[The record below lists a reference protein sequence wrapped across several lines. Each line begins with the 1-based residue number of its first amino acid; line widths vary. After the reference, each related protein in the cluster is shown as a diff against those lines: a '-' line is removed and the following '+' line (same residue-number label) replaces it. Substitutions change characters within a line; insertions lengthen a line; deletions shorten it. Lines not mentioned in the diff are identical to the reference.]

1 MSGREGRKLTGRR
14 WMPSLAQR
22 TRPLRGELFYN
33 DRNWIALQ
41 WIPRRGG
48 CWLPEE
54 KEDNK
59 RLHGAFDR
67 RSRPGGM
74 GRGRARDDGL
84 GAETKGIR
92 MGDRTAEGVVEG
104 QRRQRPPMTRRQWA
118 TLLGG
123 GMALW
128 VVKPI
133 DPASA
138 VTRFL
143 DEDQMAGYQMIF
155 PSMGTQVTVHAYG
168 DREETIRHALEAAR
182 QEVERLAE
190 LLTDYDDDSELSR
203 LTDEGRV
210 GQWSTVS
217 HDLDQVVHAADWWHR
232 TSDGLFDMGLGA
244 LTRLWRAARRKQQ
257 LPSAEAV
264 AMARRVSGWSHVAW
278 DRTGHRFRFDQA
290 GVRLDAGGIAKGYV
304 VDRAFEVL
312 EAHGVRSCM
321 VNAGGNLRCGE
332 APPGRA
338 GWRILVASPL
348 MRPFSDTKSRGA
360 TRSDPPGSQREGDE
374 QPDEGALRIEVANRS
389 VATSGDLHQFLEVDG
404 KRYSHILD
412 PRTGWGMEGMHCA
425 TVICPLAIDADA
437 MATVLCLQGG
447 ELGIGWAQQQHAQA
461 TIASVVKGEAGQ
473 ANGLERRSTAGFPPA
488 S

>member
-1 MSGREGRKLTGRR
+1 ME
-14 WMPSLAQR
+14 
-22 TRPLRGELFYN
+22 
-33 DRNWIALQ
+33 
-41 WIPRRGG
+41 
-48 CWLPEE
+48 
-54 KEDNK
+54 
-59 RLHGAFDR
+59 
-67 RSRPGGM
+67 
-74 GRGRARDDGL
+74 
-84 GAETKGIR
+84 
-92 MGDRTAEGVVEG
+92 DRTGEERVGG
-104 QRRQRPPMTRRQWA
+104 QRRHQPSMTRRQWS

-128 VVKPI
+128 IASPI
-133 DPASA
+133 DSATA
-138 VTRFL
+138 VTWFP
-143 DEDQMAGYQMIF
+143 DEDQLAGYQMIF

-168 DREETIRHALEAAR
+168 DREETIRRALEAAR

-203 LTDEGRV
+203 LTQEDRV

-232 TSDGLFDMGLGA
+232 ASDGLFDMGLGA

-257 LPSAEAV
+257 LPSDEAV
-264 AMARRVSGWSHVAW
+264 ATARRVSGWSQVAW
-278 DRTGHRFRFDQA
+278 DSTGHRFRFDQA
-290 GVRLDAGGIAKGYV
+290 GVRLDAGGIAKGHV

-312 EAHGVRSCM
+312 ESHGVRSCM

-338 GWRILVASPL
+338 GWRLQVASPL
-348 MRPFSDTKSRGA
+348 MRPVSDTKGKGA
-360 TRSDPPGSQREGDE
+360 TRNDPPSSPIEGDG
-374 QPDEGALRIEVANRS
+374 QSDAGALRIEVANCS

-447 ELGIGWAQQQHAQA
+447 DLGIGWAQQQHAQA
-461 TIASVVKGEAGQ
+461 TIASVVKREPGKAD
-473 ANGLERRSTAGFPPA
+473 GLERRSTPGFPPG

>member
-1 MSGREGRKLTGRR
+1 MED
-14 WMPSLAQR
+14 WFA
-22 TRPLRGELFYN
+22 EEVV
-33 DRNWIALQ
+33 
-41 WIPRRGG
+41 GG
-48 CWLPEE
+48 
-54 KEDNK
+54 K
-59 RLHGAFDR
+59 RLQQ
-67 RSRPGGM
+67 P
-74 GRGRARDDGL
+74 
-84 GAETKGIR
+84 T
-92 MGDRTAEGVVEG
+92 
-104 QRRQRPPMTRRQWA
+104 MTRRQWA
-118 TLLGG
+118 KFLGG
-123 GMALW
+123 GVALL
-128 VVKPI
+128 VACPI
-133 DPASA
+133 DPSSA
-138 VTRFL
+138 VTRIL

-155 PSMGTQVTVHAYG
+155 PSMGTQVAVHAYG
-168 DREETIRHALEAAR
+168 DREETIRRAMEAAR
-182 QEVERLAE
+182 QEVERLAD

-203 LTDEGRV
+203 LTHEDRI

-217 HDLDQVVHAADWWHR
+217 HELDQVVHAADWWHR
-232 TSDGLFDMGLGA
+232 KSDGLFDMGLGA

-312 EAHGVRSCM
+312 EAYGVRSCM
-321 VNAGGNLRCGE
+321 INAGGNLRCGE

-338 GWRILVASPL
+338 GWRIQVASPL
-348 MRPFSDTKSRGA
+348 MRPVSASTQGASA
-360 TRSDPPGSQREGDE
+360 TRVNQPGSQIEGED
-374 QPDEGALRIEVANRS
+374 QLDVGALRIEVANRS

-404 KRYSHILD
+404 RRYSHILD

-447 ELGIGWAQQQHAQA
+447 ESGIGWAQKQHALA
-461 TIASVVKGEAGQ
+461 TIATVVKGEAGQ
-473 ANGLERRSTAGFPPA
+473 ADRLDRRSTPGFPPG